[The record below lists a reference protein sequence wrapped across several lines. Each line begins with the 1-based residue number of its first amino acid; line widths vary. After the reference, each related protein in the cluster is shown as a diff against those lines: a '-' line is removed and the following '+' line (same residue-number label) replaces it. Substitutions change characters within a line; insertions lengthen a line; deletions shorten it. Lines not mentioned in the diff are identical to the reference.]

1 MTAIVVPSKVGA
13 KAETSVASGGM
24 AAILDGFRIFF
35 MGLGFE
41 VIVKRAGENK
51 GEDNAIFWSEIS
63 VSDKAAGLKN
73 LA

>member
-1 MTAIVVPSKVGA
+1 MTAIVVPSKAGA
-13 KAETSVASGGM
+13 TAETSVASDGM
-24 AAILDGFRIFF
+24 AAIVDGFRIVL

-41 VIVKRAGENK
+41 VIVKRAGENI

-63 VSDKAAGLKN
+63 VSEKAAGLKN